1 MRKIVRNLYP
11 LHELRE
17 ILKQLLIQISDEAQ
31 VDFDQLVFL
40 DEMARIAIQEK
51 VCFPSH
57 FGVLIVLTVFF
68 MSDTNAL

>member
-51 VCFPSH
+51 VWFPSH
-57 FGVLIVLTVFF
+57 FCVLIVLTVFF
-68 MSDTNAL
+68 VSDTNAL